1 MTDSA
6 RSSAEDF
13 LEGSPLGLE
22 VLSRVRRVLADA
34 HPDLVAEFEAKRE
47 EARAY
52 AYEHGEDL
60 PEVVEWEFGR

>member
-1 MTDSA
+1 MAMLNDID
-6 RSSAEDF
+6 RYR
-13 LEGSPLGLE
+13 L
-22 VLSRVRRVLADA
+22 VLDVLHRVPGLADA
-34 HPDLVAEFEAKRE
+34 HPDLVAEFEAKRA